1 MKQLAKIVLCP
12 LGLTAVASA
21 ADAGIHRQKLG
32 SWNRT
37 LVISNNE
44 IENITKI
51 EKSLEDSCLL
61 SKRVT
66 EIVQNEVK

>member
-21 ADAGIHRQKLG
+21 ADAGIHRKKLG